1 MTLTGQQWRQR
12 RDWNTICAT
21 SSGRRKYNEQ
31 RRREAGERQNVV
43 LDLLARYGFDR
54 WGVCA
59 RIARELSISRA
70 TVCRDRQR
78 LFRGMLG

>member
-1 MTLTGQQWRQR
+1 MTWTKEQWRQR

-21 SSGRRKYNEQ
+21 SAGRRKYNLE
-31 RRREAGERQNVV
+31 RRKWAAERQTVV
-43 LDLLARYGFDR
+43 FELLVQYGFDR

-70 TVCRDRQR
+70 TVCRDRQQ
-78 LFRGMLG
+78 LFRSMLG